1 MIEWDISDD
10 EIEATERLLL
20 PYGAH
25 FPEDARKV
33 IRCWH
38 SSDVSAC
45 PGSGKTTVLL
55 AKLKLLA
62 DRMPFDDNSGV
73 CVLSHTNVAVDEI
86 RKRLSCYEDKL
97 HSYPNFIG
105 TIQSFIDRFVTMPYI
120 RKLVGHG
127 IQIVDNLT
135 YANHLLQKMKKER
148 EYRTLC
154 NLVKSRV
161 RNSNLYDNDLDYIQA
176 MYIGKD
182 GSLYVGKQKERL
194 AGAGTDSAK
203 QYKLLI
209 DNLLKKEGIIKYND
223 AYHYAEGAI
232 DDFLKD
238 NELFSFR
245 FQYVF
250 IDEYQDCDDLQR
262 KVLEGIFNTEKCMV
276 MKIGDPDQAIF
287 NSINSKDQ
295 DWIPRNDFLPIMT
308 SCRYGQEIADVISNL
323 KKNKSSILTFSG
335 KTGLNPVLIVYDDNS
350 IGNVIEKFN
359 DILGSRSFS
368 KEGIYKAIG
377 AIKKE
382 ETTGR
387 KISSYWTE
395 FDSSSTGRGESSYW
409 IFIDGIVR
417 ELSDGKLYKA
427 EQIVRKLLCIV
438 SRYLNSDYRATVTSM
453 KQSIDSEYRDEYCQ
467 GIYELSELS
476 FFNRQSVDPIIERLC
491 NIIIPTE
498 DSDIKSHL
506 PKSFKDEPLGVEK
519 KDVADKNVWIDVKSG
534 RRIIFD
540 TIHGVKGETHD
551 ATLYLET
558 DYKRSSDLNRILPFF
573 GVGEKGSSDLF
584 DHFRKLA
591 YVGMSRPR
599 KLLCVAISAD
609 TYNKS
614 EEIFSSW
621 EIVRLE
627 KAIPN

>member
-1 MIEWDISDD
+1 
-10 EIEATERLLL
+10 
-20 PYGAH
+20 
-25 FPEDARKV
+25 
-33 IRCWH
+33 
-38 SSDVSAC
+38 
-45 PGSGKTTVLL
+45 
-55 AKLKLLA
+55 
-62 DRMPFDDNSGV
+62 MP
-73 CVLSHTNVAVDEI
+73 
-86 RKRLSCYEDKL
+86 KEDKL
-97 HSYPNFIG
+97 LS
-105 TIQSFIDRFVTMPYI
+105 S
-120 RKLVGHG
+120 
-127 IQIVDNLT
+127 
-135 YANHLLQKMKKER
+135 
-148 EYRTLC
+148 
-154 NLVKSRV
+154 
-161 RNSNLYDNDLDYIQA
+161 
-176 MYIGKD
+176 
-182 GSLYVGKQKERL
+182 
-194 AGAGTDSAK
+194 
-203 QYKLLI
+203 
-209 DNLLKKEGIIKYND
+209 
-223 AYHYAEGAI
+223 
-232 DDFLKD
+232 
-238 NELFSFR
+238 R

-250 IDEYQDCDDLQR
+250 IDEYQDCDNLQR

-287 NSINSKDQ
+287 NSINSKGQ
-295 DWIPRNDFLPIMT
+295 DWIPCKDFLPIMT
-308 SCRYGQEIADVISNL
+308 SCRYGQEIADVIYKL
-323 KKNKSSILTFSG
+323 KKDKNTISTSIG
-335 KTGLNPVLIVYDDNS
+335 NTGIKPVLIVYDDNS
-350 IGNVIEKFN
+350 ISNVIEKFN
-359 DILGSRSFS
+359 DILGSHDLNA
-368 KEGIYKAIG
+368 EGIYKAIG

-395 FDSSSTGRGESSYW
+395 FDSSSTDRVESNYW
-409 IFIDGIVR
+409 IYIDGIVR

-427 EQIVRKLLCIV
+427 EQIVRKLLCVV
-438 SRYLNSDYRATVTSM
+438 SRYLNSDYNATVTSM

-476 FFNRQSVDPIIERLC
+476 FFNRQSVDLIIERLC
-491 NIIIPTE
+491 NIVIPTE

-506 PKSFKDEPLGVEK
+506 PKSFKDKPLGVEK

-558 DYKRSSDLNRILPFF
+558 DYMRSSDLKRILPLF
-573 GVGEKGSSDLF
+573 GVGKKGSSDLC